1 VPRAC
6 ARTRHTIAVV
16 STTLKDTGH
25 AALPLLPLLVLGQ
38 GRDLASERGVE
49 CPGELPAPSEPGLVE
64 RARAAKAA
72 LGDKVFV
79 LGHHYQRDEVIE
91 FADVTG
97 DSFKLAKEA
106 AARPDAPYIVFCGVH
121 FMAESADILTASHQ
135 QVVLPD
141 LAAGCSMADMAAIA
155 QVEDAW
161 DELAEMGVADQLIP
175 VTYMNSSA
183 GIKAFTGRQGGT
195 ICTSGNARTAMK
207 WAFDQRGGVEGEGKV
222 LFLPDQHLG
231 RNTAVRQ
238 LGLSLEDCVVFDP
251 HQPAGGLTREQ
262 VQAARVILWRGHC
275 SVHGRFS
282 LEAVDAARATI
293 PGVLV
298 IVHPECQYEVVQA
311 ADAVGSTEGIIATI
325 ASAPDGTSWAVGTE
339 LNLVR
344 RLTKMFPKQHIAF
357 LEKNVCYCSTM
368 NRIDLPHLVWALESL
383 VAGRIVNQISVDPD
397 VAKWARVA
405 LDQMLALPGET
416 SAD

>member
-1 VPRAC
+1 
-6 ARTRHTIAVV
+6 V
-16 STTLKDTGH
+16 SITVEQPGR
-25 AALPLLPLLVLGQ
+25 PLPLLVLGQ
-38 GRDLASERGVE
+38 GRDLATERGVE
-49 CPGELPAPSEPGLVE
+49 CPGELPAASDPGLVE

-72 LGDKVFV
+72 LGETVFV

-121 FMAESADILTASHQ
+121 FMAESADILTGDQQ
-135 QVVLPD
+135 QVILPD
-141 LAAGCSMADMAAIA
+141 LAAGCSMADMAAIS

-161 DELAEMGVADQLIP
+161 DDLAEMGIADQVIP
-175 VTYMNSSA
+175 VSYMNSSA
-183 GIKAFTGRQGGT
+183 AIKAFTGRHGGT
-195 ICTSGNARTAMK
+195 ICTSSNAASALQ
-207 WAFDQRGGVEGEGKV
+207 WAFEQHGGAQGTGKV

-231 RNTAVRQ
+231 RNTAVRE
-238 LGLSLEDCVVFDP
+238 LGFSLQDCVVFDP
-251 HQPAGGLTREQ
+251 HKPGGGLTPAQ
-262 VQAARVILWRGHC
+262 VRDARVILWRGHC

-282 LEAVDAARATI
+282 LEAIEAARASI

-311 ADAVGSTEGIIATI
+311 ADAVGSTEKIISTI
-325 ASAPDGTSWAVGTE
+325 AAAPDGTSWAVGTE

-344 RLTKMFPKQHIAF
+344 RLATMFPRQHISF

-368 NRIDLPHLVWALESL
+368 NRIDLPHLVWTLESL
-383 VAGRIVNQISVDPD
+383 VAGRVVNQISVDPD
-397 VAKWARVA
+397 VATWARVA
-405 LDQMLALPGET
+405 LDQMLALPGKT
-416 SAD
+416 NID